1 MEFFEKTEKRE
12 DIFSGRVFEIH
23 RDEVMLSDGTRAY
36 REVVEHGGGVCIAA
50 VDENENILLVR
61 QYRYPLKKVT
71 VEVPAGKLEK
81 GEDPLDAALREL
93 SEETGYKAGEIV
105 KVGTFLSSP
114 GFCSEKLHFYLA
126 TGLTPGK
133 QHLDDGELLNCIRI
147 PLHQAVDM
155 VLSDEIDDG
164 KTKSLVLLADK
175 IINGNRKTT

>member
-23 RDEVMLSDGTRAY
+23 KDEVVLSDGTRAF
-36 REVVEHGGGVCIAA
+36 REVVEHSGGVCVAA
-50 VDENENILLVR
+50 VDENKNILLVK

-71 VEVPAGKLEK
+71 VEVPAGKLEPS
-81 GEDPLDAALREL
+81 EDPMDAAIREL
-93 SEETGYKAGEIV
+93 SEETGYDAGKLI

-126 TGLTPGK
+126 TDLIPGK
-133 QHLDDGELLNCIRI
+133 QHLDDGELLRCIKI
-147 PLHQAVDM
+147 PLQQAVDM

-164 KTKSLVLLADK
+164 KTKALILLADK
-175 IINGNRKTT
+175 IVNE